1 MLRFTILL
9 LTNVLLLLTAY
20 TVSANEHIQ
29 VSGFGNVS
37 LIKAGT
43 EDFGYKYDL
52 TKDAQYG
59 GWAAD
64 TGSAFGLQLNAKV
77 SQKVDFVVQGV
88 FQDRIEN
95 DLDKTIAWAFLRYR
109 ATPNFTARVGR
120 IATPL
125 YMLSEYRD
133 VGFAYLWTKP
143 ITDFYA
149 NIPIAS
155 IDGADL
161 AYIYQIGGGLL
172 ETRVFGGKS
181 NVTIETTSEPYDV
194 TLSPVLGAKLSYSI
208 DDWLF
213 SGAAATTKVEE
224 GNPSEGL
231 TSTLQQD
238 PTVSLLWPAIANIDE
253 DFGFIDSR
261 FQYYSLGAFYE
272 TGDWTLQAELSY
284 TDAEWPFFPDLAA
297 GYVSAGKS
305 FNNVTAFSFLSR
317 AKSVGDFYELDA
329 PSLQALQIPAIAG
342 LYNFTKASLDA
353 RVIDQESLGLGV
365 RIDLNSQIALKGQ
378 VERTWLNDDNFGA
391 WLTTDEGI
399 FITPPRYI
407 DTYSI
412 SLTFVF

>member
-1 MLRFTILL
+1 MRRFTFPL
-9 LTNVLLLLTAY
+9 LTHVLLLLTAS

-29 VSGFGNVS
+29 VSGFGNIS
-37 LIKAGT
+37 LIKSGT

-77 SQKVDFVVQGV
+77 SQNVDFVIQGV

-109 ATPNFTARVGR
+109 VTPNFTARVGR

-155 IDGADL
+155 IDGADI

-172 ETRVFGGKS
+172 ETRLFGGKS
-181 NVTIETTSEPYDV
+181 NITIETTSDPYDV

-213 SGAAATTKVEE
+213 SSVAATTKVDE
-224 GNPSEGL
+224 GNPSEGIID
-231 TSTLQQD
+231 SLQQD
-238 PTVSLLWPAIANIDE
+238 PALSQLWPEVGSISK
-253 DFGFIDSR
+253 DFNFIGSR
-261 FQYYSLGAFYE
+261 FNYYSLGAFYE
-272 TGDWTLQAELSY
+272 TGDWTLQTELSY

-297 GYVSAGKS
+297 GYLSVGKS
-305 FNNVTAFSFLSR
+305 FSNVTAFGFVSR
-317 AKSVGDFYELDA
+317 AKSVGEFYELEA

-342 LYNFTKASLDA
+342 LYNFTKASLDT
-353 RVIDQESLGLGV
+353 RVIDQESLGFGV
-365 RIDLNSQIALKGQ
+365 RIDLDSQIALKGQ
-378 VERTWLNDDNFGA
+378 IERTWINDGNAGA
-391 WLTTDEGI
+391 WLTTIEGI
-399 FITPPRYI
+399 SAVPPSYI